1 MSLQEKMERIKR
13 ESISYKQNDKHDYQ
27 QNTGN
32 SRNQS
37 QHGGGSSIDGNSR
50 RNSNQRVPA
59 TQISLQKNL
68 NISLQS
74 MSKLSRMP
82 SQHSQS
88 RGDMGEISDA
98 TEPAMPEHSM
108 SQHFLPSQ
116 GSTSPF
122 V

>member
-1 MSLQEKMERIKR
+1 MEKTSSSPNKNLHASATLQNQRPPMSLQEKMERIKR
-13 ESISYKQNDKHDYQ
+13 ESISYKKNDHRDYH

-68 NISLQS
+68 NISL
-74 MSKLSRMP
+74 
-82 SQHSQS
+82 
-88 RGDMGEISDA
+88 
-98 TEPAMPEHSM
+98 
-108 SQHFLPSQ
+108 
-116 GSTSPF
+116 
-122 V
+122 